1 METTDVKQAL
11 QWVAEF
17 IADDGAAVLVN
28 PYMECKIVHSVEEA
42 EFIFSIEDIVSVL
55 PV

>member
-1 METTDVKQAL
+1 METNDLEQAL

-17 IADDGAAVLVN
+17 IEDDGAAVLVN

-42 EFIFSIEDIVSVL
+42 KFIFSIEYIVSVL